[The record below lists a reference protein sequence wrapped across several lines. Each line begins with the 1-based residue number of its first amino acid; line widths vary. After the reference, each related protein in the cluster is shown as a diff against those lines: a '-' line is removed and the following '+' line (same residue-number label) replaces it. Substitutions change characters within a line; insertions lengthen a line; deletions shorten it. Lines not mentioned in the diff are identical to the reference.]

1 MPALLALQ
9 PFSGTRPAPLDAS
22 GTHPGGP
29 RRGPCLPRLV
39 PHGGLGL
46 GGRAGA
52 PESPPAA
59 RGPAESDPLCSLCCQ
74 SCHEGHCPF
83 VLTECPA
90 CKGLVRLGEKER
102 HLGQEC
108 PERSLSCRHCRAP
121 CCSAN
126 MKVRRGRPQ
135 PRAPGRLCL
144 RHRVAPSENAADG
157 ALGEGGRLRGCS
169 AVVSLARRGPGLVPE
184 TASERGARVL
194 PVGGWRHVGLRDGG
208 PDGAAPLPSVRLR
221 LRPLP
226 AAACFLCGSRVGE
239 AGFSALG
246 RPGLWVFLTSV
257 PKA

>member
-39 PHGGLGL
+39 PHGSLGL

-157 ALGEGGRLRGCS
+157 ALGEGGAPSRLQRCRVTGTS
-169 AVVSLARRGPGLVPE
+169 GAWPG
-184 TASERGARVL
+184 S
-194 PVGGWRHVGLRDGG
+194 
-208 PDGAAPLPSVRLR
+208 
-221 LRPLP
+221 
-226 AAACFLCGSRVGE
+226 
-239 AGFSALG
+239 
-246 RPGLWVFLTSV
+246 
-257 PKA
+257 